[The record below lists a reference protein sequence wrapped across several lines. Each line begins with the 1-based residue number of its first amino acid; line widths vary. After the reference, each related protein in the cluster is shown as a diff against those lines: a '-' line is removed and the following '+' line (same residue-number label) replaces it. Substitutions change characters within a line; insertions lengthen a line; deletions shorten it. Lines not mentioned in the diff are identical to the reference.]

1 MTGSQNHKLAS
12 IAFSIPWSA
21 FNGYFW
27 TATRVGHWHFF
38 ERSIKKCNHDK
49 FSELKNRNP
58 PFDQA
63 KPELI
68 GRDSKFFHPFPIGLV
83 PMQFWTKKLRSN
95 LLFFSENGPQF
106 SVEWQSRPDFCFC
119 STGLNFWVTMF

>member
-1 MTGSQNHKLAS
+1 ML
-12 IAFSIPWSA
+12 
-21 FNGYFW
+21 
-27 TATRVGHWHFF
+27 F

-83 PMQFWTKKLRSN
+83 PMQFWTWTTKIAFKS
-95 LLFFSENGPQF
+95 LFFENVNHP
-106 SVEWQSRPDFCFC
+106 
-119 STGLNFWVTMF
+119 NFLKLWTILILEIWTTLILTEI